1 MYGTNYC
8 IMTQT
13 GKPVKGKNF
22 IGREKEIS
30 LLMEY
35 MKMGQSVVLI
45 APRRFGKTSLILE
58 VLQRLNKQDY
68 YTAFIDIFTNPGID
82 MLSLSITGEVL
93 KNHKLHKQFYRAKNN
108 VLDMLRNVQLK
119 AVIDNFEFIAGFS
132 EKKISNWEL
141 IAESIDFVDAF
152 SAMHNKNMVCVY
164 DEFGDIGKYD
174 RKEELVKLFRSKIQ
188 QHQNTAYIFSG
199 SYESVMEEMF
209 VNKNSPFFRL
219 ARVLHLSYL
228 ERKPLLESFKKRFK
242 RSGITLPAGF
252 VESIADI
259 THCHP
264 YYAQLAYQ
272 QTILLNALNGKAP
285 NINELF
291 CQILSVEK
299 DYLEKVWEDI
309 SKRKDY
315 VITIKA
321 VAENSENIYG
331 RLKEYNINIARA
343 LKELEGMGL
352 IFRDDENRP
361 YIADPIFKQWI
372 RSIIR

>member
-1 MYGTNYC
+1 MYGTKSC
-8 IMTQT
+8 IMTQA

-22 IGREKEIS
+22 IGREKEIA

-58 VLQRLNKQDY
+58 VLQRLKKQGY
-68 YTAFIDIFTNPGID
+68 YTAFIDVFTNPGID
-82 MLSLSITGEVL
+82 LLSLSITGEVL
-93 KNHKLHKQFYRAKNN
+93 KNHKLHKQFYKAKNN

-119 AVIDNFEFIAGFS
+119 AVIDNFEFIAGFP

-152 SAMHNKNMVCVY
+152 SAMHNNEMICVY

-174 RKEELVKLFRSKIQ
+174 RKDELVKLFRSKIQ
-188 QHQNTAYIFSG
+188 HHENSAYIFSG

-209 VNKNSPFFRL
+209 VDKNSPFFRL
-219 ARVLHLSYL
+219 ARVMHLSYL
-228 ERKPLLESFKKRFK
+228 ERKPLLEYLKKRFK
-242 RSGITLPAGF
+242 KQGIILPAGF
-252 VESIADI
+252 VEAIADI

-272 QTILLNALNGKAP
+272 QTILLNALNGKP
-285 NINELF
+285 PTINELL
-291 CQILSVEK
+291 CQILSVDK
-299 DYLEKVWEDI
+299 AYLEKVWEDI

-315 VITIKA
+315 VIAIKA
-321 VAENSENIYG
+321 LAESSENIYG

-343 LKELEGMGL
+343 LKELEGNGMV
-352 IFRDDENRP
+352 FRDSDNQP
-361 YIADPIFKQWI
+361 YMADPIFKLWVKNNI
-372 RSIIR
+372 R

>member
-1 MYGTNYC
+1 
-8 IMTQT
+8 
-13 GKPVKGKNF
+13 
-22 IGREKEIS
+22 
-30 LLMEY
+30 
-35 MKMGQSVVLI
+35 MGQSVVLI

-58 VLQRLNKQDY
+58 VQKQLQKQGY
-68 YTAFIDIFTNPGID
+68 YTAFIDIFTNPGIN

-93 KNHKLHKQFYRAKNN
+93 KNHKLHKQFYKAKNN

-119 AVIDNFEFIAGFS
+119 AVIDDFEFIAGFS

-199 SYESVMEEMF
+199 SYESVMQEMF
-209 VNKNSPFFRL
+209 VNKKSPFFRL
-219 ARVLHLSYL
+219 ARVLHLTYL
-228 ERKPLLESFKKRFK
+228 ERKPLLDYLKKRFK
-242 RSGITLPAGF
+242 KSGITLPVGF

-272 QTILLNALNGKAP
+272 QTILLNALNGKP
-285 NINELF
+285 PSIYELF

-299 DYLEKVWEDI
+299 DYIEKVWEDI

-315 VITIKA
+315 VITMKA
-321 VAENSENIYG
+321 LAESSENIYG
-331 RLKEYNINIARA
+331 RLKEFNINIARA
-343 LKELEGMGL
+343 LKELEGMGMV
-352 IFRDDENRP
+352 FRDAKNQP
-361 YIADPIFKQWI
+361 FIADPIFKQWI
-372 RSIIR
+372 KSIIR